1 MSFWARLKNTKKPK
15 PHINTLL
22 CTPSCC
28 CPMGWLLFRE
38 VGRFLTCWL
47 RKAFPVGLNVEKT
60 LCCQSHMPA
69 NHLTTTVSHWKSMAK
84 KIVQTFFLS
93 GEKSHSQYHREHLV
107 LPFSL
112 EVSIQGKLF
121 VVGNTPIIQDG
132 FFVVVV
138 VSFKFDLENKES
150 LPCMQRWLIT

>member
-1 MSFWARLKNTKKPK
+1 
-15 PHINTLL
+15 
-22 CTPSCC
+22 
-28 CPMGWLLFRE
+28 
-38 VGRFLTCWL
+38 
-47 RKAFPVGLNVEKT
+47 
-60 LCCQSHMPA
+60 
-69 NHLTTTVSHWKSMAK
+69 MAK

-93 GEKSHSQYHREHLV
+93 GEQSHSQYHREHLV